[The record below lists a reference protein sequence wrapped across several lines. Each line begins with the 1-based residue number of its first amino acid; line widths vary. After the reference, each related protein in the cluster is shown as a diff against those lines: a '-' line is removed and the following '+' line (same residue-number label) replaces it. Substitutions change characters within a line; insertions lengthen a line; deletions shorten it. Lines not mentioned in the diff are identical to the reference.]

1 MTDERF
7 PWLIAGLGNPGRK
20 YARSRHNVGFM
31 VIDRLAEDCRVP
43 VNRNKFD
50 ADFGRGKIE
59 GVDAVL
65 LKPLAYMNRSG
76 RPISRMADFF
86 RTPLDRLLV
95 IHDDID
101 LAYGQIKIKAKG
113 GHGGHNGLRSIIDA
127 VGCGDF
133 PRLKIGIGR
142 PETPMEITGYVLG
155 NFSASERRTFAP
167 VLENAAEAVRTILK
181 HGIPSGM
188 NRFN

>member
-1 MTDERF
+1 MMDKKI
-7 PWLIAGLGNPGRK
+7 PCLIAGLGNPGRG
-20 YARSRHNVGFM
+20 YAQSRHNVGFM
-31 VIDRLAEDCRVP
+31 VIERLAEIFQVP
-43 VNRNKFD
+43 VHRNKFD
-50 ADFGRGKIE
+50 ADFGQGKIE
-59 GVDAVL
+59 GIDIIL

-76 RPISRMADFF
+76 RPIKRMLDFF
-86 RTPLDRLLV
+86 KTPLDRLLV

-101 LAYGQIKIKAKG
+101 LNYGQIKIKAKG

-142 PETPMEITGYVLG
+142 PEAPMEITDYVLG
-155 NFSASERRTFAP
+155 KFTAIERRAFAP
-167 VLENAAEAVRTILK
+167 VLDNAAEAVRTILK
-181 HGIPSGM
+181 HGIPIGM

>member
-1 MTDERF
+1 MTDKPF
-7 PWLIAGLGNPGRK
+7 PWLVAGLGNPGRK

-31 VIDRLAEDCRVP
+31 VIDRLADEWRVP

-59 GVDAVL
+59 GVDTVL

-76 RPISRMADFF
+76 RPISRMTDFF

-142 PETPMEITGYVLG
+142 PEAPIGITDYVLG
-155 NFSASERRTFAP
+155 NFSASDRRGFAP
-167 VLENAAEAVRTILK
+167 GLGNGAEAVRTILK
-181 HGIPSGM
+181 HGILSGM